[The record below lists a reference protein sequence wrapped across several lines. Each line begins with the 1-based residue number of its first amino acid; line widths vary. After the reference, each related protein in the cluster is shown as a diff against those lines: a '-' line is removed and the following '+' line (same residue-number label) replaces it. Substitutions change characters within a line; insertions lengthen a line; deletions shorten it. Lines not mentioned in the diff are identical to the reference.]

1 MEVYGQE
8 NHLWI
13 EGFPIA
19 MFDYQRVSQLSLTF
33 EICVGRNSI
42 GDMFVKNKWWND
54 ELWQDFVVWH
64 ISTCKVGIL
73 IQTNNG
79 TEWLV

>member
-8 NHLWI
+8 NHLWM

-33 EICVGRNSI
+33 ETCVGRNSI
-42 GDMFVKNKWWND
+42 GDMFVKK
-54 ELWQDFVVWH
+54 
-64 ISTCKVGIL
+64 
-73 IQTNNG
+73 
-79 TEWLV
+79 